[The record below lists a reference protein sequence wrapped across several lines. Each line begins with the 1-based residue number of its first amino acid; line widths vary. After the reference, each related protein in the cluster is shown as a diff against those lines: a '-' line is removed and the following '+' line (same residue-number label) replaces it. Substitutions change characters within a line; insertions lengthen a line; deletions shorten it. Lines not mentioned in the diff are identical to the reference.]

1 MSAFILQKNIMT
13 HNIIYLFDPL
23 CGWCYG
29 ASAGLETLAA
39 DPANQIRLLP
49 SGLFSQTG
57 RIMDAEMSAFAWRN
71 DQKIAGLTG
80 AVFSEA
86 YRRDVLNAK
95 GGAFDSYII
104 IQALTAVV
112 QTAPQ
117 REIET
122 LKAFQ
127 KARYIEGA
135 NIVSQQEAAAVLTA
149 LGLTEAAAL
158 LDKPELIADADA
170 RIAEGKATAARHG
183 ITGVLALL
191 YAAEQGWQQ
200 IDSSILFRHSGN

>member
-1 MSAFILQKNIMT
+1 MT

-39 DPANQIRLLP
+39 DSANQIRLLP
-49 SGLFSQTG
+49 SGLFSQTE

-71 DQKIAGLTG
+71 DQKIAAMTG
-80 AVFSEA
+80 AVFSET
-86 YRRDVLNAK
+86 YRRNVLNEK

-104 IQALTAVV
+104 IQALTAVA

-117 REIET
+117 REIEA

-127 KARYIEGA
+127 KARYIEGK
-135 NIVSQQEAAAVLTA
+135 NIVSQQEAATVLAA

-158 LDKPELIADADA
+158 LGKPDLIAATDA
-170 RIAEGKATAARHG
+170 RIAEGRATAARYG
-183 ITGVLALL
+183 ITGVPALL
-191 YAAEQGWQQ
+191 RATEQGWQQ
-200 IDSSILFRHSGN
+200 TDSSILFRHSGN